1 MVKSEKSILDFET
14 VKLDT
19 ENRALVIIDQT
30 KLPGKIE
37 LLSLTDIKDIWEA
50 IRLLKVRGAP
60 AIGVAAAAGIYLAA
74 EQIGTDDPQ
83 SFYEEFQQAK
93 NYLAGSRPTAV
104 NLFWALDRME
114 HVVQT
119 HLTESVAEIRM
130 YLEDIEVCRRIGEHA
145 LTLVKPG
152 DGLLTHCN
160 AGQLATVK
168 YGTATAPMYLGQ
180 ERGYDFHIF
189 VDETRPLLQGAR
201 LTASELHAAGMDVT
215 LICDNMSAAVMK
227 KGLVQ
232 AAFVGCD
239 RVAANGDTA
248 NKIGTSVV
256 ACVAKQY
263 KVPLYICAPTSTID
277 MTLKTGEEIPIEER
291 APEEITEM
299 WYENRM
305 APESVKVY
313 NPCFDVTDHSLI
325 AAIITENGIARP
337 PYKEAFEKLVHK

>member
-114 HVVQT
+114 HVVRT

-130 YLEDIEVCRRIGEHA
+130 HLQKEAVRIHDEDIEVFRRIGEHA

-152 DGLLTHCN
+152 DGLLTH
-160 AGQLATVK
+160 
-168 YGTATAPMYLGQ
+168 
-180 ERGYDFHIF
+180 
-189 VDETRPLLQGAR
+189 
-201 LTASELHAAGMDVT
+201 
-215 LICDNMSAAVMK
+215 
-227 KGLVQ
+227 
-232 AAFVGCD
+232 
-239 RVAANGDTA
+239 
-248 NKIGTSVV
+248 
-256 ACVAKQY
+256 
-263 KVPLYICAPTSTID
+263 
-277 MTLKTGEEIPIEER
+277 
-291 APEEITEM
+291 
-299 WYENRM
+299 
-305 APESVKVY
+305 
-313 NPCFDVTDHSLI
+313 
-325 AAIITENGIARP
+325 
-337 PYKEAFEKLVHK
+337 